1 MDQKRQVSGLIE
13 KSGLSA
19 SQFFLTLALGI
30 PFKRPKKKT
39 LPKATAG
46 TILILEQLAGGAQQQ
61 NPTISITRSH
71 VSVNYAVL
79 SRSMSR
85 TN

>member
-19 SQFFLTLALGI
+19 SQVFLTPALRI
-30 PFKRPKKKT
+30 PFKRPRKKT

-46 TILILEQLAGGAQQQ
+46 TILISEQLAG
-61 NPTISITRSH
+61 
-71 VSVNYAVL
+71 VL
-79 SRSMSR
+79 SFATLKTKGYQMLSVQW
-85 TN
+85 